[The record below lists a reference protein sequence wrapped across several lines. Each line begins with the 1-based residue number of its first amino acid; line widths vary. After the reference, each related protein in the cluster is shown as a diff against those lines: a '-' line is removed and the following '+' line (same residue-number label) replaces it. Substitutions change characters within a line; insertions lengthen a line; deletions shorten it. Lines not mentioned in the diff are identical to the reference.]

1 MPASDRMHAGIG
13 ALLDPRSV
21 AVVGAS
27 DREGSFGG
35 ECLDNLR
42 AHGYQHRLVAVHPRH
57 AAVRGVDCV
66 PSLEA
71 CEGEFDAVVLAISAG
86 RVLDTLKQA
95 IAVGAR
101 SAIVFASGFGD
112 GGPEGKAQEAELA
125 RIAGDAG
132 IAVVGPNCLGTMNR
146 HTGATL
152 WGTYMKRLGAPG
164 PVSIIAQSGSVAQ
177 MLSIDDRGLRIASIL
192 STGNEAVV
200 TSADA
205 LDYLAD
211 DSDTEVI
218 LLFIETIRDAAAFE
232 AAVRRAR
239 AHGKRLAVLR
249 NGRSE
254 TGSATIAGHTGGLAG
269 DDAVYSAFF
278 ERLDIPRFNDLDT
291 LLEAGAYLLAF
302 PEPPGCS
309 GLGVMTLSGGEAGLA
324 ADLADDVGL
333 ELPPFSDE
341 GAALLNELLPDFRS
355 PNNPMDGI
363 TLGFD
368 VEGVRTV
375 CDAMAGDTAFGTV
388 AMVFGA
394 PAAGG
399 HDDAFV
405 LDVMQDGLLT
415 QPGNDTRLVIVNT
428 VAALGRNAQLEQ
440 RARELGGVML
450 QGLRAGLEVISK
462 CGDAAPPTA
471 MPRLADVAAPA
482 GLAGWDGLDEAAR
495 FEVMN
500 RAGVPMVECRL
511 VGDRAEA
518 VTALHEWGRPVVLKG
533 CAPDLV
539 HKTEHSLVKT
549 GLAEAAA
556 VEAAFDGIVAV
567 LGDLSLP
574 GSHVVAQPMAQDGLE
589 LIVGVRNEPGFG
601 PILVVGPGGL
611 LVNLIGEASIHAVP
625 ISEDTAAKIVST
637 GRIGRLIDGHRGAG
651 PFDRDAAARAIASMS
666 EFTWA
671 ARHHISFAEINPLIV
686 HADGASAVDIAL
698 SLREPAPQPG
708 VQP

>member
-27 DREGSFGG
+27 DRAGSFGG

-57 AAVRGVDCV
+57 TTVRGVDCV

-71 CEGEFDAVVLAISAG
+71 CEGELDAVVLAVGAG

-101 SAIVFASGFGD
+101 SAVVFASGFGD
-112 GGPEGKAQEAELA
+112 GGAEGKAQEAELA
-125 RIAGDAG
+125 RIADDAG
-132 IAVVGPNCLGTMNR
+132 IAVIGPNCLGAMNR

-177 MLSIDDRGLRIASIL
+177 MLSIDDRGLGIASVL

-211 DSDTEVI
+211 DPDTAVI
-218 LLFIETIRDAAAFE
+218 LLFIETIRDPAAFE
-232 AAVRRAR
+232 AAVGRAR

-249 NGRSE
+249 NGRSQ

-278 ERLDIPRFNDLDT
+278 ARLGVPRFNDLDT

-302 PEPPGCS
+302 GGPPARS
-309 GLGVMTLSGGEAGLA
+309 ELGVMTLSGGEAGLA
-324 ADLADDVGL
+324 ADLAADAGL
-333 ELPPFSDE
+333 DLPPFSDE
-341 GAALLNELLPDFRS
+341 GAARLNELLPDFRS
-355 PNNPMDGI
+355 PHNPMDGI

-368 VEGVRTV
+368 VEAVRTV
-375 CDAMAGDTAFGTV
+375 CDAMAADPAFGTV

-394 PAAGG
+394 PADGG
-399 HDDAFV
+399 HDDAFA
-405 LDVMQDGLLT
+405 LDVLGDGLLT

-428 VAALGRNAQLEQ
+428 VAALGRNSQLAQW
-440 RARELGGVML
+440 ARELGGVML
-450 QGLRAGLEVISK
+450 HGLRAGLEVISG
-462 CGDAAPPTA
+462 CGRIAPVSPAPPDA
-471 MPRLADVAAPA
+471 AAPA
-482 GLAGWDGLDEAAR
+482 GLTDWDGLDEAAR
-495 FEVMN
+495 FEVMS

-518 VTALHEWGRPVVLKG
+518 VAGLHEWGSIALKG
-533 CAPDLV
+533 CAPGLV
-539 HKTEHSLVKT
+539 HKTDHGLVKP
-549 GLAEAAA
+549 GLARADA
-556 VEAAFDGIVAV
+556 VEAAFEDIVSA
-567 LGDLSLP
+567 LRALDLP
-574 GSHVVAQPMAQDGLE
+574 GSHVVAQPMASDGLE
-589 LIVGVRNEPGFG
+589 LIVGVRNEARFG
-601 PILVVGPGGL
+601 PMLVAGPGGV
-611 LVNLIGEASIHAVP
+611 LVDLIGEAGIHAVP
-625 ISEDTAAKIVST
+625 VSEDTAAEIVST
-637 GRIGRLIDGHRGAG
+637 GRIGRLIDGYRGSG
-651 PFDRDAAARAIASMS
+651 PFDRDAAARAIVSMS
-666 EFTWA
+666 EFAWA

-686 HADGASAVDIAL
+686 HARGASAVDIAL
-698 SLREPAPQPG
+698 SLREPPSPQDGRP
-708 VQP
+708 

>member
-1 MPASDRMHAGIG
+1 MRAGDRMRSGIG

-42 AHGYQHRLVAVHPRH
+42 AHGYQHELVAVHPRH
-57 AAVRGVDCV
+57 SEVRGVECV
-66 PSLEA
+66 GSLDA
-71 CEGEFDAVVLAISAG
+71 CRGPLDAVVLAVGAG

-95 IAVGAR
+95 IATEAR

-112 GGPEGKAQEAELA
+112 GGAEGKAQEAELA
-125 RIAGDAG
+125 RIANNAG
-132 IAVVGPNCLGTMNR
+132 MAVVGPNCLGTMNR
-146 HTGATL
+146 HTEATL

-177 MLSIDDRGLRIASIL
+177 MLSIDDRGLGIASIL

-200 TSADA
+200 TSAHA
-205 LDYLAD
+205 LDHLAD
-211 DSDTEVI
+211 DPFTEVV
-218 LLFIETIRDAAAFE
+218 LMFIETIRDPAAFAAA
-232 AAVRRAR
+232 AQRAR
-239 AHGKRLAVLR
+239 ANGKRLAVVR

-278 ERLDIPRFNDLDT
+278 ERLGIPRFNDIDT

-302 PEPPGCS
+302 KDPPARG
-309 GLGVMTLSGGEAGLA
+309 GVGVMTLSGGEAGLA
-324 ADLADDVGL
+324 ADLADDAGL

-341 GAALLNELLPDFRS
+341 GAISLNELLPDFRS

-375 CDAMAGDTAFGTV
+375 CDAMAGDTAFGTM

-405 LDVMQDGLLT
+405 LDVMQAGLLT
-415 QPGNDTRLVIVNT
+415 EPDNDTRLVIVNT
-428 VAALGRNAQLEQ
+428 VAALGRNAQIEQ
-440 RARELGGVML
+440 RARELGGVVL
-450 QGLRAGLEVISK
+450 HGLRAGLEVISK
-462 CGDAAPPTA
+462 CGDAAPTAA
-471 MPRLADVAAPA
+471 MPRLADVAVPA

-500 RAGVPMVECRL
+500 QAGVPMVECRL

-518 VTALHEWGRPVVLKG
+518 VTALHQWGRPIVLKG
-533 CAPDLV
+533 SAPDLI
-539 HKTEHSLVKT
+539 HKTEHGLVKT
-549 GLAEAAA
+549 NLAEAVA
-556 VEAAFDGIVAV
+556 VEAAFDDIVAV
-567 LGDLSLP
+567 LGELSLP

-601 PILVVGPGGL
+601 PMLVVGPGGV
-611 LVNLIGEASIHAVP
+611 LVDLISEATIHTVP
-625 ISEDTAAKIVST
+625 ISEDTAAEIVST
-637 GRIGRLIDGHRGAG
+637 GRIGQLIDGYRGAG
-651 PFDRDAAARAIASMS
+651 PSDRDAAARALLAMS
-666 EFTWA
+666 EFAWA
-671 ARHHISFAEINPLIV
+671 AHHHISFAEINPLIV

-698 SLREPAPQPG
+698 SLREPTSQPG

>member
-1 MPASDRMHAGIG
+1 MNDSHSMRSGIR

-42 AHGYQHRLVAVHPRH
+42 AHGYPHELVAVHPRH
-57 AAVRGVDCV
+57 TEVRGVECIE
-66 PSLEA
+66 SLDA
-71 CEGEFDAVVLAISAG
+71 FPGRLDAVVLAVGAG
-86 RVLDTLKQA
+86 RVLDALKQA
-95 IAVGAR
+95 IAVEAG

-112 GGPEGKAQEAELA
+112 GGAAGKAQEAELA
-125 RIAGDAG
+125 CIANNAG

-146 HTGATL
+146 HARATL

-164 PVSIIAQSGSVAQ
+164 PVSIISQSGSVAQ
-177 MLSIDDRGLRIASIL
+177 MLSIDDRGLGIASIL

-200 TSADA
+200 TSAHA

-211 DSDTEVI
+211 DPETEVI
-218 LLFIETIRDAAAFE
+218 LLFIETIRDPADFA

-239 AHGKRLAVLR
+239 ANGKRLAVLR
-249 NGRSE
+249 NGRSK

-278 ERLDIPRFNDLDT
+278 EELGIPRFNDIDT

-302 PEPPGCS
+302 RDPPARG

-324 ADLADDVGL
+324 ADLASDTGL

-341 GAALLNELLPDFRS
+341 GAARLNELLPDFRS
-355 PNNPMDGI
+355 PHNPMDGI

-368 VEGVRTV
+368 AEGVRTV
-375 CDAMAGDTAFGTV
+375 CDAMACDTAFGTV

-394 PAAGG
+394 PASGG

-415 QPGNDTRLVIVNT
+415 KPDNDTRLIIVNT

-440 RARELGGVML
+440 RARRLDGVML
-450 QGLRAGLEVISK
+450 HGLRAGLEVISK
-462 CGDAAPPTA
+462 CGDPGSRTAVPRPADAAT
-471 MPRLADVAAPA
+471 PA
-482 GLAGWDGLDEAAR
+482 GLASWNELDEAAR

-500 RAGVPMVECRL
+500 RAGMPMVECRL
-511 VGDRAEA
+511 VGDRAAA
-518 VTALHEWGRPVVLKG
+518 VAALHRWGRPIVLKG

-539 HKTEHSLVKT
+539 HKTEHGLVKT
-549 GLAEAAA
+549 GLAG
-556 VEAAFDGIVAV
+556 VTTIEAAFDGIVAA
-567 LGDLSLP
+567 LGELDLP
-574 GSHVVAQPMAQDGLE
+574 GAHVVAQPMVGDGLE
-589 LIVGVRNEPGFG
+589 LIVGVRNQPGFG
-601 PILVVGPGGL
+601 PMLVVGPGGL
-611 LVNLIGEASIHAVP
+611 LVDVIGEASIYGAP
-625 ISEDTAAKIVST
+625 ISEATAARIVST
-637 GRIGRLIDGHRGAG
+637 GRIGQLIDGCRGAG
-651 PFDRDAAARAIASMS
+651 PFDRDAAARALVAMS
-666 EFTWA
+666 EFAWA
-671 ARHHISFAEINPLIV
+671 ARHYISFAEINPLIV
-686 HADGASAVDIAL
+686 HTAGATAVDIAL
-698 SLREPAPQPG
+698 SLREPPSTQDGQP
-708 VQP
+708 

>member
-1 MPASDRMHAGIG
+1 MPASDRMRAGIG

-21 AVVGAS
+21 AIVGAS

-42 AHGYQHRLVAVHPRH
+42 AHGYHHGLVAVHPRH
-57 AAVRGVDCV
+57 TSVRGVDCV

-71 CEGEFDAVVLAISAG
+71 CEGEIDAVVLAVGAG

-125 RIAGDAG
+125 RIAGDSG

-177 MLSIDDRGLRIASIL
+177 MLSIDDRGLGIASVL

-205 LDYLAD
+205 LDYLAE

-218 LLFIETIRDAAAFE
+218 LLFIETIRDPPAFE
-232 AAVRRAR
+232 AAARRAR
-239 AHGKRLAVLR
+239 THGKRLAVLR

-278 ERLDIPRFNDLDT
+278 ERLGIPRFNDLDT
-291 LLEAGAYLLAF
+291 LLEAAAYLLAF
-302 PEPPGCS
+302 LEPPARG

-324 ADLADDVGL
+324 ADLAGDAGL
-333 ELPPFSDE
+333 NLPPFSDE
-341 GAALLNELLPDFRS
+341 GAARLNELLPDFRS

-368 VEGVRTV
+368 TDAVRTV
-375 CDAMAGDTAFGTV
+375 CDAMVGDPAFGTV

-394 PAAGG
+394 PAGGG

-405 LDVMQDGLLT
+405 LDVLRDGLLT

-428 VAALGRNAQLEQ
+428 VAALGRNSQLEQ
-440 RARELGGVML
+440 RAGELGGVML
-450 QGLRAGLEVISK
+450 HGLRAGLEVVSE
-462 CGDAAPPTA
+462 CGRIAPEAPV
-471 MPRLADVAAPA
+471 PPEVAAPA
-482 GLAGWDGLDEAAR
+482 GLAGWEGLDEPAR

-511 VGDRAEA
+511 VADATEA
-518 VTALHEWGRPVVLKG
+518 VAALHEWGCPIALKG
-533 CAPDLV
+533 CAPGLV
-539 HKTEHSLVKT
+539 HKTDHGLVKT
-549 GLAEAAA
+549 GLAGVAA
-556 VEAAFDGIVAV
+556 VEAAFEDIAAALRG
-567 LGDLSLP
+567 LDLP
-574 GSHVVAQPMAQDGLE
+574 GSHAVAQPMATDGLE
-589 LIVGVRNEPGFG
+589 LILGVRNEPGFA
-601 PILVVGPGGL
+601 PVLVVGPGGV
-611 LVNLIGEASIHAVP
+611 LVDLVGEAGVHAVP
-625 ISEDTAAKIVST
+625 VCEDTAAAIVSSRPN
-637 GRIGRLIDGHRGAG
+637 GRR
-651 PFDRDAAARAIASMS
+651 RDS
-666 EFTWA
+666 
-671 ARHHISFAEINPLIV
+671 
-686 HADGASAVDIAL
+686 
-698 SLREPAPQPG
+698 
-708 VQP
+708 